1 MSHPALIVIDVQN
14 DYFPGGDFP
23 LAETDTA
30 LQATLTAI
38 AKARAQGIPI
48 VHVQHVAG
56 DRPGAAPFFNR
67 GTAGVDIHPAVLA
80 AAPDAPVIVKTH
92 ADSFEQTALH
102 ATLQA
107 LGVDALILCGMMS
120 HNCVTHTA
128 LSRQADAYPDIR
140 VLADAS
146 ATVTPMLNAIALK
159 ALSSRVRVAPV
170 AEAL

>member
-23 LAETDTA
+23 LADTDSA
-30 LQATLTAI
+30 LAATLDAI
-38 AKARAQGIPI
+38 ARARQRGIPVI
-48 VHVQHVAG
+48 HIQHVAG

-67 GTAGVDIHPAVLA
+67 GTAGVDIHPQVLA
-80 AAPDAPVIVKTH
+80 AAPDAPVIVKAH
-92 ADSFEQTALH
+92 ADSFERTSLQ

-128 LSRQADAYPDIR
+128 LSRQADAYGEIS
-140 VLADAS
+140 VLSDAS
-146 ATVTPMLNAIALK
+146 ATVSPMLNAIAMQ
-159 ALSSRVRVAPV
+159 ALAPRLRVARV
-170 AEAL
+170 AEVL